1 MVQIGKRIKQKV
13 GYVDDGKPKPL
24 YTRYHRDTIQRDLID
39 QGYYVDVETSEPV
52 REGYHRTEGNY
63 RAGELPEPRS
73 DIEELRHDLATYG
86 YCIVAN
92 ALSPEQ
98 LATFRAR
105 VDEQA
110 RAERRLN
117 LTGYSSA
124 DANGIPTNQFL
135 IALAN
140 KGCCFAD
147 AIEFSERSVAK
158 GDLLE
163 QLTTEML
170 GRDFIC
176 NSAAAAIAGPNGTP
190 QALHCGQSMIP
201 KPWPPWPYEC
211 FVGFPLDNFSH
222 ETGGTLVIPRSHQI
236 LTDCGI
242 NPVPP
247 LPPTA
252 NVTAPAGSAVIMDG
266 RLVHGTGANFS
277 DSLRRLIILTFHKPF
292 IRQQEQ
298 WSLTLRPEVYANAS
312 DKLKARLGFRAWHG
326 GLGGFEGQGEGAVAP
341 LRENWTSVGELD
353 DDTPESAAPHYS
365 LFASRHEN
373 SARAFER
380 MRAAG
385 HRLASDEENPAT
397 E

>member
-1 MVQIGKRIKQKV
+1 MVQIGKKINRRV

-24 YTRYHRDTIQRDLID
+24 YTRYHRRPVQRDPID
-39 QGYYVDVETSEPV
+39 QGYYVDVETNEPV
-52 REGYHRTEGNY
+52 LPGYHRTQGNY
-63 RAGELPEPRS
+63 APGELPEPS
-73 DIEELRHDLATYG
+73 ADLDQLRADLETFG
-86 YCIVAN
+86 YCLVAN
-92 ALSPEQ
+92 ALSEAQ
-98 LATFRAR
+98 LEVFRAR

-110 RAERRLN
+110 RAERRLK
-117 LTGYSSA
+117 LAGFSSA
-124 DANGIPTNQFL
+124 STDGIPTNQFL

-147 AIEFSERSVAK
+147 AIEFSERSVAR
-158 GDLLE
+158 GELLD

-211 FVGFPLDNFSH
+211 FVGFLLDDFS
-222 ETGGTLVIPRSHQI
+222 EENGGTLVIPRSHRI
-236 LTDCGI
+236 LTECG
-242 NPVPP
+242 NDPVPP

-252 NVTAPAGSAVIMDG
+252 NATGPAGTALIMDG

-277 DSLRRLIILTFHKPF
+277 DALRRLIILTFHKPF

-298 WSLTLRPEVYANAS
+298 WGLTLRPEVYANAS
-312 DKLKARLGFRAWHG
+312 EKLKSRLGFRAWHG
-326 GLGGFEGQGEGAVAP
+326 GLGGFEGQGEGAIAP
-341 LRENWTSVGELD
+341 LRDDWNSVGELD
-353 DDTPESAAPHYS
+353 GSSSTETGASYS
-365 LFASRHEN
+365 VHASRHEH
-373 SARAFER
+373 SARDFER

-385 HRLASDEENPAT
+385 HLLATQDGD
-397 E
+397 